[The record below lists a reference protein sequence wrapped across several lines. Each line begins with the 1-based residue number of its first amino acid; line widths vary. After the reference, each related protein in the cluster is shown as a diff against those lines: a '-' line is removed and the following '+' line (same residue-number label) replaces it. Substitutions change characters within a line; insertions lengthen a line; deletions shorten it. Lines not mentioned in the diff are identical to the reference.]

1 MVAQILQI
9 SEVWGRGLMKSKLFL
24 DPWGSHC
31 GDHSL
36 DSQEGKAELHPQRAA
51 LEPGIPGAGMGQW
64 GPPVLLASPYHDFE
78 QALGGLLLLV
88 PVTLAE
94 QGCMVPGHQL
104 EVSHFPRPPLGS
116 RSPPRAGPDPGEFL
130 GSACLKLLTLLG
142 VSSVVRAGTVTGC
155 TWTSWAGSQTATQGH
170 SLL

>member
-1 MVAQILQI
+1 
-9 SEVWGRGLMKSKLFL
+9 MKSRLFL
-24 DPWGSHC
+24 APWGSHC

-36 DSQEGKAELHPQRAA
+36 HS
-51 LEPGIPGAGMGQW
+51 PGQGRTSPSACSPGAWASRGRDGQW
-64 GPPVLLASPYHDFE
+64 GPLSSWPRPTTT
-78 QALGGLLLLV
+78 LV

-116 RSPPRAGPDPGEFL
+116 RSPPRAGPDPGQFL

-142 VSSVVRAGTVTGC
+142 VSLVVRAGTVTGC
-155 TWTSWAGSQTATQGH
+155 TWTSWAGSQTAAQGH

>member
-1 MVAQILQI
+1 
-9 SEVWGRGLMKSKLFL
+9 MKSRLFL
-24 DPWGSHC
+24 APWGSHC

-36 DSQEGKAELHPQRAA
+36 HSPEGKAELHPQRAV
-51 LEPGIPGAGMGQW
+51 LEPGPPGAGMGSG
-64 GPPVLLASPYHDFE
+64 GPLSSWPRPTTT
-78 QALGGLLLLV
+78 LV

-142 VSSVVRAGTVTGC
+142 VSLVVRAGTVTGC
-155 TWTSWAGSQTATQGH
+155 TWTSWAGSQTAAQGH